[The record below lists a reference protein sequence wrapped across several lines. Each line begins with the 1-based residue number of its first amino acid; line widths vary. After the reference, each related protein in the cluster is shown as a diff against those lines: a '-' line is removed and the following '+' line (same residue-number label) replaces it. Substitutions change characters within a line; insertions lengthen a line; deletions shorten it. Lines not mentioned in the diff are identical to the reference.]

1 MHVTFDRL
9 TWTPYGP
16 TALFVLLWGSG
27 AIFARW
33 GLDHA
38 SAFMLLA
45 LRFAIALGALL
56 VYGLFRR
63 RWLPVRGMRGRVA
76 LTGLLLIGG
85 YSICYFQALDH
96 GVTPGVLATVLGVQ
110 PILTL
115 LLFERRFSMSR
126 LLGLVLALG
135 GLVLVVYESIGGAPL
150 SLTGMLFALAALG
163 SMTVGAILQ
172 KGVSQAPAE
181 VLPLQYAI
189 TLLPCLAFLPFQPF
203 RFEPSLSLLVPLLWL
218 GLVFSVI
225 AQLLYYRLIQACN
238 LVNVTSLFYLV
249 PVVTAAMDYLFLGN
263 RMPPLSLVGMGAI
276 LLGLKLVFT
285 HASAPVESARR
296 SWFRFKASA
305 PAE

>member
-1 MHVTFDRL
+1 V
-9 TWTPYGP
+9 YGP

-33 GLDHA
+33 GLDYA

-63 RWLPVRGMRGRVA
+63 RWLPARGTRGRVA
-76 LTGLLLIGG
+76 FTGLLLIGG
-85 YSICYFQALDH
+85 YSICYLHALDY
-96 GVTPGVLATVLGVQ
+96 GIAPGVLATVLGVQ

-115 LLFERRFSMSR
+115 LLFERRFSVAR
-126 LLGLVLALG
+126 LLGLGLALG
-135 GLVLVVYESIGGAPL
+135 GLVLVIYESIRAPL
-150 SLTGMLFALAALG
+150 SLTGMFFSLAALG
-163 SMTVGAILQ
+163 SMTLGAILQ
-172 KGVSQAPAE
+172 KGINQAPAD

-189 TLLPCLAFLPFQPF
+189 TLLVCLTLLPLQPF
-203 RFEPSLSLLVPLLWL
+203 RFEPGLSLLIPLLWL

-225 AQLLYYRLIQACN
+225 AQLLYYRLIQIGN

-263 RMPPLSLVGMGAI
+263 HMPPLSLVGMCAI
-276 LLGLKLVFT
+276 LFGLKLVFSYV
-285 HASAPVESARR
+285 SAPTGSVRKS
-296 SWFRFKASA
+296 
-305 PAE
+305 